1 MPTYFI
7 PARSSRHRTACLA
20 LYRAL
25 VKEGKRVPLP
35 EHVNT
40 CAADKPYV
48 NPIQLFI
55 RRSFRQNKRDTS
67 PRLVTAA
74 LDAGHNMLR
83 VLSDARIAGSKENS
97 SVVAFLEKNKPPV
110 HVTYRQWQKKKK
122 IENERRAQEATARG
136 DAPRVPLLTRRV
148 VPGTEKKVK
157 DGVGNF
163 VTTYEYEYVP
173 SKDPKPL
180 SELPGRRRVPRLI
193 TEASGIP
200 FLRLRK
206 KQPLVLSKIIQHRRE
221 RRATRSGL
229 VSELTREGLDF
240 AAQEDLW
247 EDNLARAV
255 AESGQDPIKEPG
267 DVADTKGNK
276 NRSTTYRQSVALGIA
291 YISAQLNVEV
301 VDMLARSKAYLTII
315 DRERALAEKED
326 TERLE
331 KERLEKEQ
339 ETASQSKAPDAQ

>member
-1 MPTYFI
+1 M
-7 PARSSRHRTACLA
+7 
-20 LYRAL
+20 
-25 VKEGKRVPLP
+25 PLP

-40 CAADKPYV
+40 CAPGKPYV
-48 NPIQLFI
+48 NPIQLFV
-55 RRSFRQNKRDTS
+55 RRSFRQNKLDTS
-67 PRLVTAA
+67 PRLISAA
-74 LDAGHNMLR
+74 LDAGHNMLK
-83 VLSDARIAGSKENS
+83 VFSNARIAESKAHS
-97 SVVAFLEKNKPPV
+97 SIVAFLEKNRPPV
-110 HVTYRQWQKKKK
+110 HVTYRQWQREKKL
-122 IENERRAQEATARG
+122 ENERRAQEAIARG
-136 DAPRVPLLTRRV
+136 DAPRLPLLTRRI
-148 VPGTEKKVK
+148 VPGTEKQVR
-157 DGVGNF
+157 DGIGGF

-206 KQPLVLSKIIQHRRE
+206 EQPHVLSKIIQHRRE
-221 RRATRSGL
+221 RRLKRSGL

-247 EDNLARAV
+247 EDNLARAI

-267 DVADTKGNK
+267 DVADTRGNK
-276 NRSTTYRQSVALGIA
+276 HRSTTYRQSVALGIA

-301 VDMLARSKAYLTII
+301 VDMLARSKAYLAII

-331 KERLEKEQ
+331 KERLEREQ
-339 ETASQSKAPDAQ
+339 ETQ